1 MTTNQSFFQ
10 SNTAKIIMVGLL
22 TLVLLIPLQYV
33 KSLISERA
41 HRQEG
46 VINEINNQW
55 GSDIYFCGPILK
67 VPYTTYTETKVT
79 DEKTKKVSI
88 SRTVHTKYAYFFPEK
103 LNIDSNVETKPL
115 HRNNYETTVF
125 NSEMNLKGNF
135 IQPDFT
141 DAEIAEK
148 DIQWEKATVVIRT
161 NNNLKS
167 IDGAINIKLNNK
179 EYSFEPVYE
188 ENSRSLLTS
197 LETKAIKSIDIAKSI
212 TEFNMNI
219 SYKGSE
225 ELSIAPIGKVTQATV
240 SSNWHTPSFGGNFIP
255 GDKKIT
261 DKGFTASWNISQLNR
276 PFTQQ
281 SFGVLPTVRKYSF
294 GVKFLIP
301 VDEYQQNERATKYG
315 FLVIGLTF
323 LIFFLIQSFSKINIH
338 IFQYTMI
345 GLALIMFY
353 TLLISITEHSSFQLA
368 YIIAGVSVVVM
379 IGLYSISILKGIK
392 FPLFIAISLSAL
404 YTFIYVIIQLENY
417 ALLVGSIG
425 LFLILGAV
433 MFVSRK
439 IDWNNTHKINS

>member
-1 MTTNQSFFQ
+1 MTTNQNFFQ

-55 GSDIYFCGPILK
+55 GSSVYFCGPILK

-88 SRTVHTKYAYFFPEK
+88 SRTAHTKYAYFFPEK
-103 LNIDSNVETKPL
+103 LNINSNVETKPL

-141 DAEIAEK
+141 EAEIAEK
-148 DIQWEKATVVIRT
+148 DVQWEKATVIIRT
-161 NNNLKS
+161 NNNNLKS
-167 IDGAINIKLNNK
+167 IDGAISIKLNNK
-179 EYSFEPVYE
+179 EYNFEPVYE
-188 ENSRSLLTS
+188 EKAGVLTS
-197 LETKAIKSIDIAKSI
+197 LETKAIKSIDIANSVTDFAMQI
-212 TEFNMNI
+212 D
-219 SYKGSE
+219 YKGSE

-240 SSNWHTPSFGGNFIP
+240 NSNWHTPSFGVNFIP

-276 PFTQQ
+276 PFTQK
-281 SFGVLPTVRKYSF
+281 SFGVLPNVKKYSF

-368 YIIAGVSVVVM
+368 YIIAGASVVAM
-379 IGLYSISILKGIK
+379 IGLYSISILKGMK
-392 FPLFIAISLSAL
+392 FPLFITISLSAL
-404 YTFIYVIIQLENY
+404 YIFIYVIIQLENY

-439 IDWNNTHKINS
+439 IDWNNTKISS

>member
-1 MTTNQSFFQ
+1 
-10 SNTAKIIMVGLL
+10 MVGLL

-55 GSDIYFCGPILK
+55 GSNVYFCGPTLK

-88 SRTVHTKYAYFFPEK
+88 SRTSHTKYAYFFPEK

-135 IQPDFT
+135 IQPGFT
-141 DAEIAEK
+141 EAEIPEK
-148 DIQWEKATVVIRT
+148 DIQWEKATVIIRT
-161 NNNLKS
+161 NNNNLKS
-167 IDGAINIKLNNK
+167 IDGAISIKLNNK

-188 ENSRSLLTS
+188 ENSSLLTS
-197 LETKAIKSIDIAKSI
+197 LETKAIKEVDIAKSI
-212 TEFNMNI
+212 TDFDMNI

-240 SSNWHTPSFGGNFIP
+240 NSNWHTPSFGGNFIP

-261 DKGFTASWNISQLNR
+261 DKGFTASWKISQLNR
-276 PFTQQ
+276 PFTQK
-281 SFGVLPTVRKYSF
+281 SFGVLPNVRKYSF

-338 IFQYTMI
+338 IFQYSMI

-368 YIIAGVSVVVM
+368 YIIAGASVVVM
-379 IGLYSISILKGIK
+379 IGLYSISILKGMK
-392 FPLFIAISLSAL
+392 FPLFIVISLSAL

-439 IDWNNTHKINS
+439 IDWNNTKISS